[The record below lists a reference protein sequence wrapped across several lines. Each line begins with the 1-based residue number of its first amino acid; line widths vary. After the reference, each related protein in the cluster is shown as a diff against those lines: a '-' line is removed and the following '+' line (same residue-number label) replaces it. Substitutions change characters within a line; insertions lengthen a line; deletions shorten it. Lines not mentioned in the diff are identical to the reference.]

1 MIRRGDNMKMKIVVI
16 SVIVCLFVLASG
28 CVEVHDE
35 ADGEV
40 ESKMS
45 FTEIRVGD
53 IPTEDF
59 SHVNITFSEI
69 KLHSNETGWST
80 ITSEPKTV
88 DLIYLH
94 LNNLT
99 EQLGIEEIEIGNYTK
114 LWIVIDN
121 ATGILKATNE
131 TVYFDVPSETLK
143 IQHLFDFREGS
154 NTITVDIDLD
164 NSVVELGHGEVYKLL
179 PVIGALRV
187 QYENGTLLRIRD
199 QDRLRNM
206 TGNRAPA
213 IDIVVNNSRD
223 KHVTVDV
230 NESITFN
237 ASGTYDVESDTITF
251 TWDFGDE
258 TNDTGAVVTH
268 SYSESGTYQV
278 TLTVSDGELEDTAKI
293 TITVKQSGG
302 QGNGPG

>member
-1 MIRRGDNMKMKIVVI
+1 MNMKMFVVG
-16 SVIVCLFVLASG
+16 VIVCLFVLACG
-28 CVEVHDE
+28 CVEIQDE
-35 ADGEV
+35 GDGGEI

-45 FTEIRVGD
+45 FTEIHVGD
-53 IPTEDF
+53 IPTEEF
-59 SHVNITFSEI
+59 SHVNVTFSEI
-69 KLHSNETGWST
+69 KLHSNETGWAT

-114 LWIVIDN
+114 LWIVVDN
-121 ATGILKATNE
+121 ATGVLKATNE
-131 TVYFDVPSETLK
+131 TIYFDVPSGTLK
-143 IQHLFDFREGS
+143 IQQLFDFREGN

-164 NSVVELGHGEVYKLL
+164 NSVVELGHGEAYKLL
-179 PVIGALRV
+179 PVIGALRI

-199 QDRLRNM
+199 RDRLRNM

-213 IDIVVNNSRD
+213 IDIVVNNSRG

-237 ASGTYDVESDTITF
+237 ASGTYDVENDTITY
-251 TWDFGDE
+251 TWDFGDG
-258 TNDTGAVVTH
+258 TNGTGATVTH
-268 SYSESGTYQV
+268 NYSESGAYQV

-293 TITVKQSGG
+293 TVSVKQKGG
-302 QGNGPG
+302 QGNGNGPG